1 MFNLS
6 EDFRQSDQSS
16 PLQKLDSFC
25 SPDLY
30 LADGVND
37 YLTDLPEIELPVAKK
52 IAYIRHSLSGPLNP
66 YVFIEIPN
74 VQLEPAEIGLYP
86 EEKLWWTVR
95 DSTGEVSILW
105 YPSSESRIAFE
116 NEENDQYDPLSSYT
130 VLIQQFVPTSDIGFS
145 RIVTVSKEPFFK
157 RPKSKRKDQIR
168 LATSEPAWS
177 F

>member
-37 YLTDLPEIELPVAKK
+37 YLTDFPEIELPIAKR
-52 IAYIRHSLSGPLNP
+52 IAYIRHSLSGPSNP

-74 VQLEPAEIGLYP
+74 VQLELDEKYQ
-86 EEKLWWTVR
+86 EEKSYWTVR
-95 DSTGEVSILW
+95 DSTGEVSIFWPL
-105 YPSSESRIAFE
+105 SNSRIAFE
-116 NEENDQYDPLSSYT
+116 NEKESDEYDPLSSYN
-130 VLIQQFVPTSDIGFS
+130 VIIQQFVPTSDIGFS
-145 RIVTVSKEPFFK
+145 RIVTVSKEPSFK